1 MSQDNCQVEKLTER
15 VIFACTKNEKRLWT
29 SLWRNMSSTMR
40 MLANAAAAQ
49 RARAQKERK

>member
-1 MSQDNCQVEKLTER
+1 VSQDNCQVEKLTER